1 MLYLVINELTVNTQ
15 VTILILEKN
24 MATNTTIDLEDKDQF
39 DAIAEQWWNPSG
51 SLKSLHQFTPIRI
64 EYIKNSIK
72 RHHFGEWEKL
82 RPLSNLQ
89 ILDIGSVSYTHLR
102 AHETS

>member
-1 MLYLVINELTVNTQ
+1 MLYLVINELTTDTQ

-39 DAIAEQWWNPSG
+39 DAIAEQWWNPTG

-64 EYIKNSIK
+64 EQLLSFAARITSLTLSSAPMFPGFILKQAAPASAASM
-72 RHHFGEWEKL
+72 
-82 RPLSNLQ
+82 PLL
-89 ILDIGSVSYTHLR
+89 
-102 AHETS
+102 